1 MDKEEMKNEEQLP
14 TTMEAPPKEVQ
25 TSKREQLRSM
35 LSEEIEGYNM
45 DDDEEAS
52 GQLMGYVQNGRDQ
65 RTRMAEALQS
75 DPRLAQV
82 LSDVVSGKRG
92 AAAAL
97 ARYFGKD
104 AFDVEEGTPEYEE
117 IMQAEE
123 ERKQELEAFN
133 VSKKEY
139 EANLE
144 ASMPVIEQ
152 WCQKTGVDQEQFMD
166 KIWAEVISPVMAGTY
181 SEAMLELLNNGF
193 NYAQDTQDAM
203 KAGEVKGRNQ
213 NINKLREEVGDGLP
227 KAMPATSEQAVNK
240 KKKNSFIESALGA

>member
-1 MDKEEMKNEEQLP
+1 MDKEELNNEEQLP
-14 TTMEAPPKEVQ
+14 TTMEAPPEEVQ
-25 TSKREQLRSM
+25 PSKREQLRSM

-45 DDDEEAS
+45 DDDKEAS

-166 KIWAEVISPVMAGTY
+166 KIWAEVISPVRAGTD
-181 SEAMLELLNNGF
+181 SEGMLELLNNGI
-193 NYAQDTQDAM
+193 NYAHDTQDAM
-203 KAGEVKGRNQ
+203 EAGEVRGRSE
-213 NINKLREEVGDGLP
+213 NISTLREEVGDGLP
-227 KAMPATSEQAVNK
+227 TAMPATCAQAVDK

>member
-1 MDKEEMKNEEQLP
+1 
-14 TTMEAPPKEVQ
+14 
-25 TSKREQLRSM
+25 
-35 LSEEIEGYNM
+35 
-45 DDDEEAS
+45 
-52 GQLMGYVQNGRDQ
+52 
-65 RTRMAEALQS
+65 MAEELQS

-82 LSDVVSGKRG
+82 LADVVSGKRG